1 MIDSAALLADLKREL
16 KTLEADLRVRAE
28 DPESPW
34 GSRLRDEYGR
44 AQARERTGLAWIDWR
59 DGQVAQAGVAWIIAT
74 VFIRF
79 CEDNG
84 LLAGATRDGRSV
96 AQPWIAGPGDGL
108 ERAVENEAAFY
119 AAAPTMT
126 SRDWLQQAFGTLADL
141 PAGAP
146 LVDRK
151 HSAVWHAEISATA
164 ADGLRDFFRRTTPGG
179 ELVHDF
185 SDPQLGTRFL
195 GDLYQDLS
203 DYAKKTFALLQTPDF
218 VEEFILDLTLTP
230 AIQEFGLTGL
240 KVIDPACGS
249 GHFLLGAFERLMADW
264 SASAPGLDRGDRAQR
279 ALDSIHG
286 VDLNPFAIAIARFRL
301 TVAAIKAAGITTLV
315 AAPAF
320 RYHLAIG
327 DSLLGGQS
335 PEAKLDMGDG
345 EYFAYQAEDLQ
356 EHANILA
363 PGQYHVVVANPPY
376 IQPPDARLRDT
387 YRALYSTCHGKYAL
401 SVPFMELLFR
411 LAKQPDAAS
420 GAGHVGQITS
430 NSFMKREFGK
440 KLIEQFLSGKYT
452 GTTRP
457 SYVDLSH
464 IIDTSGAYIPGHGT
478 PTVILVGRPR
488 RPQTDKVSA
497 VLGVRGEPGQ
507 PAVPSQGLV
516 WTDIVAHVD
525 QPGYNGQYVTVLD
538 APRATYAS
546 FPWSLSG
553 GGAGELRAQLEA
565 AGATRLGTI
574 PFRIGVFGVLGADEA
589 FITRSDEVRRVGEPN
604 SFRPLVVGDAVR
616 DWSIGQT
623 EPTFFPYNAQHILQ
637 PLEDFPKQARSMW
650 RVRTELGNRATF
662 TRGTY
667 FSDGRP
673 WYAWHQI
680 PQDIG
685 ASGWTITFA
694 FVATHNH
701 FILDRGGKVFNRSAP
716 VIKLPAD
723 ATEDDHF
730 DLLGVLNSS
739 TACFWLKQVS
749 YPKGGDPMGTGGARV
764 SLEPWSDRY
773 EFTATKLEEFP
784 LPPVSTRE
792 IAKRLDTQASQQR
805 ADSPR
810 ATLAGSARDIRRALD
825 EARTRWGEAQRAL
838 VSLQEELD
846 WQTYVAYGLADQALA
861 PAFDQLV
868 PIDANER
875 VMEVGLAREV
885 VPGWENT
892 KWFQRHGRAA
902 NLAGPNSEWPPAYR
916 ELWFS
921 RYSAIQSNPSLR
933 MLERPEYKRR
943 WAGPSWDELQASAV
957 KDALLDRLESP
968 ELWRDG
974 AGRPLARSAAQVA
987 DDLRRDERVRELL
1000 TIHTGSPDFDLTA
1013 EIGKLLSN
1021 EAVPPFAPLRYKP
1034 AGIEK
1039 FRAWERTW
1047 DLQRAEDRGERVD
1060 VPVPPKYGQ
1069 ADFLKST
1076 YWTARGKLDVPKERF
1091 LSFPG
1096 ARLPDDATELYGWA
1110 GWDHSERGQAIAR
1123 LANELSRAGAPEDQV
1138 VPLLG
1143 GLIELQPWLDQW
1155 YSGIDE
1161 RSGVSPASAVSAATT
1176 ALLGRLGI
1184 GVDTVLA
1191 WRPAPA
1197 TRGRKKA

>member
-28 DPESPW
+28 DHESPW
-34 GSRLRDEYGR
+34 GARLREEYER

-84 LLAGATRDGRSV
+84 LLAGATQGGRLVS
-96 AQPWIAGPGDGL
+96 QPWIAGTGDGL

-146 LVDRK
+146 LVDRN

-230 AIQEFGLTGL
+230 AVQEFGLTGL

-249 GHFLLGAFERLMADW
+249 GHFLLGAFERLMAEW
-264 SASAPGLDRGDRAQR
+264 STSAPGLDRGDRAQR

-345 EYFAYQAEDLQ
+345 EYFSYRSEDLQ

-440 KLIEQFLSGKYT
+440 KLIEQFLSGSYT

-488 RPQTDKVSA
+488 KPISDEVRA

-507 PAVPSQGLV
+507 PAVPAQGLV
-516 WTDIVAHVD
+516 WTDIATHVNE
-525 QPGYNGQYVTVLD
+525 PGYDGAYVSV
-538 APRATYAS
+538 AEMPRATYAS

-553 GGAGELRAQLEA
+553 GGAGELKARIEGSSAR
-565 AGATRLGTI
+565 RL
-574 PFRIGVFGVLGADEA
+574 
-589 FITRSDEVRRVGEPN
+589 
-604 SFRPLVVGDAVR
+604 GDAV
-616 DWSIGQT
+616 SEIGIMAVLGEEEAFET
-623 EPTFFPYNAQHILQ
+623 PSWMSEPTRELVLGEDIRDYALASSPRWWPYGADLH
-637 PLEDFPKQARSMW
+637 PTSAAAGSKWMW
-650 RVRTELGNRATF
+650 PTRRTVRGYLMFGKTREQRGLKWFEYGMLATAKMR
-662 TRGTY
+662 T
-667 FSDGRP
+667 
-673 WYAWHQI
+673 Q
-680 PQDIG
+680 
-685 ASGWTITFA
+685 WTITFA

-701 FILDRGGKVFNRSAP
+701 FVLDRGGKVFKQSAP

-749 YPKGGDPMGTGGARV
+749 HDKGNGGIGGGIADQEWERF
-764 SLEPWSDRY
+764 Y
-773 EFTATKLEEFP
+773 EFTSTKLQEFP
-784 LPPVSTRE
+784 LPSRGTAAGL
-792 IAKRLDTQASQQR
+792 AKRIDELTRTRSE
-805 ADSPR
+805 
-810 ATLAGSARDIRRALD
+810 LAPAAILRERRPEALD
-825 EARTRWGEAQRAL
+825 EAKAAWLELGREM
-838 VSLQEELD
+838 VFLQEELD
-846 WQTYVAYGLADQALA
+846 WQTYVAYGLADPALA
-861 PAFDQLV
+861 PAVADVV
-868 PIDANER
+868 PIDPSER
-875 VMEVGLAREV
+875 VMDVGLAREV

-892 KWFQRHGRAA
+892 AWFERHRRAP
-902 NLAGPNSEWPPAYR
+902 NVAGPNPEWPRYYFD
-916 ELWFS
+916 LWMN
-921 RYSAIQSNPSLR
+921 RYSAIQDNPALR
-933 MLERPEYKRR
+933 MLERPEFKRR
-943 WAGPSWDELQASAV
+943 WVTPSWADLVSVAV
-957 KDALLDRLESP
+957 REVLLGMLENAD
-968 ELWRDG
+968 LWRDR
-974 AGRPLARSAAQVA
+974 AERPLARSAAQLA
-987 DDLRRDERVRELL
+987 DELRHDERVRELMNL
-1000 TIHTGSPDFDLTA
+1000 HVGSQDFDLTT
-1013 EIGKLLSN
+1013 EVGKLLAA
-1021 EAVPPFAPLRYKP
+1021 EAVPTFAPLRYKP

-1047 DLQRAEDRGERVD
+1047 DLQRAEDRGVRVD

-1069 ADFLKST
+1069 VDFLKST

-1096 ARLPDDATELYGWA
+1096 ARLPDDGTELYGWA

-1123 LANELSRAGAPEDQV
+1123 LANELSRAGAPEEQV
-1138 VPLLG
+1138 IPLVG
-1143 GLIELQPWLDQW
+1143 ALIELQPWLDQW
-1155 YSGIDE
+1155 YSDIDA

-1184 GVDTVLA
+1184 GADTVLA

>member
-1 MIDSAALLADLKREL
+1 MIDSAALLVDLKREL

-28 DPESPW
+28 DRESPW
-34 GSRLRDEYGR
+34 GSRLRDEYAR

-79 CEDNG
+79 CEDNE
-84 LLAGATRDGRSV
+84 LLAKATRDGRPV
-96 AQPWIAGPGDGL
+96 PQPWIAGTGDGL

-146 LVDRK
+146 LVDRN

-164 ADGLRDFFRRTTPGG
+164 ADGLRDFFRRTTPDG

-218 VEEFILDLTLTP
+218 VEEFILDLTLKP

-249 GHFLLGAFERLMADW
+249 GHFLLGAFERLMAEW
-264 SASAPGLDRGDRAQR
+264 SASAPGLNRGDRAQR

-411 LAKQPDAAS
+411 LAKQPDAAG
-420 GAGHVGQITS
+420 GAGLVGQITS

-440 KLIEQFLSGKYT
+440 KLVEQFLSGNYT
-452 GTTRP
+452 GVTRP
-457 SYVDLSH
+457 SHVDLSH

-488 RPQTDKVSA
+488 KPLSDKVRA

-507 PAVPSQGLV
+507 PVVPAQGLV
-516 WTDIVAHVD
+516 WTDITAHYD
-525 QPGYNGQYVTVLD
+525 EPGYDGAYVTV
-538 APRATYAS
+538 AETPRETFAR

-553 GGAGELRAQLEA
+553 GGAAELKARVENSASI
-565 AGATRLGTI
+565 RLGD
-574 PFRIGVFGVLGADEA
+574 RISEVGVVAVLGEESP
-589 FITRSDEVRRVGEPN
+589 FEVPA
-604 SFRPLVVGDAVR
+604 SFGGPTTGLVLGDAVR
-616 DWSIGQT
+616 DWSLDSLSRFWPYSPSLTPSGEAGKSHWLWPYRAHLRSVIFFGKTPAERGLEWYQYAFLATSKIQT
-623 EPTFFPYNAQHILQ
+623 
-637 PLEDFPKQARSMW
+637 PLS
-650 RVRTELGNRATF
+650 
-662 TRGTY
+662 
-667 FSDGRP
+667 
-673 WYAWHQI
+673 
-680 PQDIG
+680 
-685 ASGWTITFA
+685 ITFA

-701 FILDRGGKVFNRSAP
+701 FVLDRGGKVFKQSSP
-716 VIKLPAD
+716 VIKLPLD

-749 YPKGGDPMGTGGARV
+749 HDKGNGGIGGGIADQEWERF
-764 SLEPWSDRY
+764 Y
-773 EFTATKLEEFP
+773 EFTSTKLQEFP
-784 LPPVSTRE
+784 LPSRGTGAGL
-792 IAKRLDTQASQQR
+792 AKRIDELTRTRSELSPAAILRER
-805 ADSPR
+805 APE
-810 ATLAGSARDIRRALD
+810 ALD
-825 EARTRWGEAQRAL
+825 EAKAAWLELGREM
-838 VSLQEELD
+838 VFLQEELD
-846 WQTYVAYGLADQALA
+846 WQTYVAYGLADPALA
-861 PAFDQLV
+861 PAVADVV
-868 PIDANER
+868 PIDPSER
-875 VMEVGLAREV
+875 VMDVGLAREI

-892 KWFQRHGRAA
+892 AWFERHRRAP
-902 NLAGPNSEWPPAYR
+902 NVAGPNPEWPRHYFD
-916 ELWFS
+916 LWMD
-921 RYSAIQSNPSLR
+921 RYSAIQDNPALR
-933 MLERPEYKRR
+933 MLERPEFKRR
-943 WAGPSWDELQASAV
+943 WVTPAWADLVSVAV
-957 KDALLDRLESP
+957 REALLGVLENAD
-968 ELWRDG
+968 LWRDR
-974 AGRPLARSAAQVA
+974 AGRPLARSAAQLA
-987 DDLRRDERVRELL
+987 DELRHDERVRELVNL
-1000 TIHTGSPDFDLTA
+1000 HVGSQDFDLTT
-1013 EIGKLLSN
+1013 EVGNLLAA
-1021 EAVPPFAPLRYKP
+1021 EAVPTFAPLRYKP

-1047 DLQRAEDRGERVD
+1047 GLQRAEDRGEHVD
-1060 VPVPPKYGQ
+1060 VPVPPKYSQ
-1069 ADFLKST
+1069 ADFLKQS
-1076 YWTARGKLDVPKERF
+1076 YWSARGKLDVPKERF

-1138 VPLLG
+1138 IPLVG
-1143 GLIELQPWLDQW
+1143 ALIELQPWLDQW
-1155 YSGIDE
+1155 HSDIDA

-1184 GVDTVLA
+1184 GADTVLA